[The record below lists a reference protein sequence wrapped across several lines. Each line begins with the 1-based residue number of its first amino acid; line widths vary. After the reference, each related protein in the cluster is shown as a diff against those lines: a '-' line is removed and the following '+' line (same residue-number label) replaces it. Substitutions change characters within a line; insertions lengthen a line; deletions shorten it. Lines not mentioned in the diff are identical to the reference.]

1 MPRVGEVIRQEET
14 LQDPIKKCL
23 MSTWEDLD
31 DTSSDEGEEE
41 ANLCSMVD
49 TTSKEYESNQEDK
62 VNLDDPESLKKA
74 YHELPSNSY
83 VISKAYKN
91 LQKDFKRLSKDHMQ
105 LDKIL
110 QDKVELCFENDAIAK
125 EKSTLLENFQELE
138 KKLKGLQKDLKELN
152 ELHNHQSQ
160 ERYDLWTEYAQAH
173 KYYENLKI
181 RSTLRYGKFPSNRSN
196 NGYDQK
202 IYVHNED
209 IVVFYF
215 CGKVG
220 HMTSKCRDRPRIS
233 RSNAFKANTKEP

>member
-110 QDKVELCFENDAIAK
+110 QDKVEVSSD
-125 EKSTLLENFQELE
+125 KSTQ
-138 KKLKGLQKDLKELN
+138 
-152 ELHNHQSQ
+152 
-160 ERYDLWTEYAQAH
+160 T
-173 KYYENLKI
+173 
-181 RSTLRYGKFPSNRSN
+181 
-196 NGYDQK
+196 
-202 IYVHNED
+202 
-209 IVVFYF
+209 
-215 CGKVG
+215 
-220 HMTSKCRDRPRIS
+220 
-233 RSNAFKANTKEP
+233 

>member
-62 VNLDDPESLKKA
+62 
-74 YHELPSNSY
+74 
-83 VISKAYKN
+83 
-91 LQKDFKRLSKDHMQ
+91 
-105 LDKIL
+105 
-110 QDKVELCFENDAIAK
+110 
-125 EKSTLLENFQELE
+125 ELE

-181 RSTLRYGKFPSNRSN
+181 IESKRLSWYLDNGCSQQMTRERCIFQCLTPNHGGIVTFEGNQEIRITRVGLVNLLNTLGFMST
-196 NGYDQK
+196 
-202 IYVHNED
+202 
-209 IVVFYF
+209 
-215 CGKVG
+215 
-220 HMTSKCRDRPRIS
+220 
-233 RSNAFKANTKEP
+233 